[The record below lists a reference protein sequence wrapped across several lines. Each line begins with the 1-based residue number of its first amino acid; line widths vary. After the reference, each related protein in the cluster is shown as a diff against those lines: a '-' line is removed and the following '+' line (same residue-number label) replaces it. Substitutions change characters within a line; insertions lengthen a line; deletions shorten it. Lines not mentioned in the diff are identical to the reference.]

1 MEWVYLDVFDKDV
14 IPIAESLI
22 NKDLR
27 NEGYK
32 VEENPHVTIVPKFEY
47 EQDIE
52 LPELLPN
59 QRFDVSGF
67 KFWPDME
74 DPMIVML
81 DVSDDMVIQLWRDEI
96 LTQIGKKS
104 VKDKMVPPH
113 ITLFKAGNN
122 GDEYDFRLDSKLRNN
137 LLDDCKEIQFPIQ
150 VRANGLKIEDWQ
162 SGL

>member
-104 VKDKMVPPH
+104 VKYKMVPPPY
-113 ITLFKAGNN
+113 N
-122 GDEYDFRLDSKLRNN
+122 
-137 LLDDCKEIQFPIQ
+137 
-150 VRANGLKIEDWQ
+150 VV
-162 SGL
+162 